1 MVRRKFIQDLT
12 TFAAIPFASPLI
24 DLITSEQLKPNAKI
38 LLRSSWQ
45 TVNIGDIGH
54 TFGIMEL
61 FNKYLP
67 GAEVTL
73 WPNNLENGVDVLL
86 KKSFSNLKF
95 AEGKIDAEGKPTTP
109 ALQQAFNECDIMV
122 HGSGPWIVVPA
133 DLTAWHTQTG
143 KPFGMYGISLVDG
156 DVASLALINKASFIY
171 CRDTASLDYLKSLHS
186 KCPITA
192 FAPDATFAI
201 NLRNEK
207 IANDYLKSVDLK
219 KGEFICVIPRLR
231 YTPYWK
237 MKNVKPT
244 EEESKK
250 YMISQYYNE
259 TDHAKLREVMIR
271 WVRETGLKVLAC
283 PEVIYQV
290 DLAKEILVDPLPE
303 DVKKN
308 VVWRDKYWIPDEAQ
322 SVYAQARALVSFE
335 MHSPIIAFSSGVPA
349 IHLRQPTD
357 TRKGQ
362 MWADIGLAKWLFE
375 IDFTSGTQIAD
386 TLMEIHNHYDVA
398 LKTLEKAKVFVT
410 NRQKESMIKIMLSS
424 TF

>member
-1 MVRRKFIQDLT
+1 MERRKFIQDLA
-12 TFAAIPFASPLI
+12 TFAAIPLAAPLMGAI
-24 DLITSEQLKPNAKI
+24 SSGQLKSNIKI

-67 GAEVTL
+67 NVEVTL
-73 WPNNLENGVDVLL
+73 WPNNLENGVDVLM
-86 KKSFSNLKF
+86 KKSFNNLKF
-95 AEGKIDAEGKPTTP
+95 AEGRVDAAGKPTTP
-109 ALQQAFNECDIMV
+109 ALQQAFDECDIMV

-133 DLTAWHTQTG
+133 DLTAWHKQTG

-156 DVASLALINKASFIY
+156 DAASLELINKASFIY
-171 CRDTASLDYLKSLHS
+171 CRDTASLDFLKSLRS
-186 KCPITA
+186 KCPVTE

-207 IANDYLKSVDLK
+207 IANDYLHSVGLK
-219 KGEFICVIPRLR
+219 KGSFICVIPRLR
-231 YTPYWK
+231 YTPYWM
-237 MKNVKPT
+237 MKNIKPN

-250 YMISQYYNE
+250 YMISQYYKE
-259 TDHAKLREVMIR
+259 ADHAKLREVIIR

-283 PEVIYQV
+283 AEVMYQV
-290 DLAKEILVDPLPE
+290 GLAKEVLVDPLPE

-308 VVWRDKYWIPDEAQ
+308 VVWRDTYWIPDEAQ

-335 MHSPIIAFSSGVPA
+335 MHSPIIAFSSDVPS

-362 MWADIGLAKWLFE
+362 MWADIGLGVWLFE
-375 IDFTSGTQIAD
+375 IDFTSGNQIAD
-386 TLMEIHNHYDVA
+386 TLMDIHKNYGKA
-398 LKTLEKAKVFVT
+398 LKKVEKAKEFVVR
-410 NRQKESMIKIMLSS
+410 RQKESIRKIGESV
-424 TF
+424 

>member
-1 MVRRKFIQDLT
+1 MERRKFIKDAA
-12 TFAAIPFASPLI
+12 TFAALPIIAPLLGAI
-24 DLITSEQLKPNAKI
+24 NRGSLKPNPKI

-61 FNKYLP
+61 FKAYLP
-67 GAEVTL
+67 EAEVTL

-86 KKSFSNLKF
+86 KKSFPNLKIS
-95 AEGKIDAEGKPTTP
+95 AGKVDSTGKPTTP
-109 ALQQAFNECDIMV
+109 ELQEAFKTCDIMV

-133 DLTAWHTQTG
+133 DLAAWHKQTG
-143 KPFGMYGISLVDG
+143 KPFGIYGISMVDG
-156 DVASLALINKASFIY
+156 DAAALDLIDKTSFIY
-171 CRDTASLDYLKSLHS
+171 CRDTASLDYLKSLKS
-186 KCPITA
+186 KCQVTE

-201 NLRNEK
+201 NLRNEQL
-207 IANDYLKSVDLK
+207 ANNYLQSVALK

-237 MKNVKPT
+237 MKGIAPT

-250 YMISQYYNE
+250 YMISQYYSE

-283 PEVIYQV
+283 PEVVYQV
-290 DLAKEILVDPLPE
+290 ELAKEILVDPLPE

-308 VVWRDKYWIPDEAQ
+308 VVWRNSYWIPDEAQ
-322 SVYAQARALVSFE
+322 SVYAQARALISFE

-362 MWADIGLAKWLFE
+362 MWTDVGLPEWLFE
-375 IDFTSGTQIAD
+375 IDFISGNQIAD
-386 TLMEIHNHYDVA
+386 ALMNIHNHYDKA
-398 LKTLEKAKVFVT
+398 LKKLAKAKEFVVK
-410 NRQKESMIKIMLSS
+410 RQHESIRKIAGYV
-424 TF
+424 

>member
-1 MVRRKFIQDLT
+1 MERRKFIKNMSAL
-12 TFAAIPFASPLI
+12 AALPLAAPLMGAI
-24 DLITSEQLKPNAKI
+24 RNGYVKPNAKI

-61 FNKYLP
+61 FNTYLP
-67 GAEVTL
+67 DAEVTL

-86 KKSFSNLKF
+86 QKSFSRLKI
-95 AEGKIDAEGKPTTP
+95 ASGKLDASGKPTTP
-109 ALQQAFNECDIMV
+109 ELQQAFENCDIMV

-133 DLTAWHTQTG
+133 DLAAWHTQTG

-156 DVASLALINKASFIY
+156 DAASLDLINKASFIY
-171 CRDTASLDYLKSLHS
+171 CRDTASQDYLKSLKS
-186 KCPITA
+186 KCPVTE

-201 NLRNEK
+201 NLRNDQLA
-207 IANDYLKSVDLK
+207 ANYLHSAGLK
-219 KGEFICVIPRLR
+219 TGEFICVIPRLR

-237 MKNVKPT
+237 MKNLKPT

-259 TDHAKLREVMIR
+259 TDHAKLRNVMTR

-283 PEVIYQV
+283 PEVVYQV
-290 DLAKEILVDPLPE
+290 ELAKEILIDPLPD
-303 DVKKN
+303 DVKKH

-335 MHSPIIAFSSGVPA
+335 MHSPIIAFSSNVPA

-362 MWADIGLAKWLFE
+362 MWADIGLEEWLFE
-375 IDFTSGTQIAD
+375 IDFTSGNQIGD
-386 TLMEIHNHYDVA
+386 VLLEIHQNYSKA
-398 LKTLEKAKVFVT
+398 LKKLAKAKDFVVD
-410 NRQKESMIKIMLSS
+410 RQKVSIHQIIKSIS
-424 TF
+424 